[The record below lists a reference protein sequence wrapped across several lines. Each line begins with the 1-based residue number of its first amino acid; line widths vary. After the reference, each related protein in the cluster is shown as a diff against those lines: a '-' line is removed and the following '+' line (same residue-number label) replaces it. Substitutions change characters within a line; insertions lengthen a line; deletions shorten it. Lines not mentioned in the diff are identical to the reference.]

1 MDSFDYFEFAFCSGL
16 SVQNVTFDIWWTVAL
31 GTIALLLMTV
41 GLVAAVMTSKQKE
54 LVTKKRQLEELTIS
68 ERKYRNLF
76 EQSPAG
82 MFRITTDQWNVVDA
96 NHALLRMFAVETFD
110 EVKEVLTS
118 MVPQDREHLVTR
130 LSTDGSVED
139 YKTLLRRKDGSEF
152 WISFSASS
160 RSHENFTEAVI
171 IDITTRR
178 LAEDKIREQAL
189 LLDQAQ
195 DAILVL
201 DLNKTVRYWNKG
213 AERMY
218 GYEPI
223 EVVGRDIVKYVYG
236 SDGTDGFDRA
246 YALTVQHSTWSGEL
260 HQKKR
265 DGTVIITDC
274 RWTLVRNPGGEP
286 AGILQVCTDV
296 TERKRLETRFLRA
309 QRVESIG
316 IFASG
321 IAHDLSNT
329 LAPILIGV
337 GVLKGKLLD
346 IQSQRL
352 LKAIETSAKHGS
364 ELVYQVL
371 SFVNGVDGKHTKLN
385 PLKIVKDITDLLGNL
400 VPGSVTVRTRISD
413 TISPVFGDRTQLR
426 QVLINLC
433 ANARDA
439 MPHGGELTFSAENV
453 SVSKEMVEEHADAL
467 EGEYVVFSISDTGVG
482 IPAVEIHKIFE
493 PFYTKKEIGK
503 GTGLGL
509 SISLGIVK
517 GHKGFMTVE
526 SVEGKGSTFKMFL
539 PVSPAVNKDTGEA
552 EPQQAYHRSVLYIA
566 SSEEKYTHA
575 LFEGLKDHGY
585 EPILA
590 AGELQSRETLLQY
603 NGKVQVVVMDGFQRD
618 EIPDMM
624 KDLLSL
630 GPECRIIVLAEKNS
644 TAERSGSETKKPYA
658 VLEQPVTV
666 ELLVQ
671 TIEQFTVRKNLSA

>member
-1 MDSFDYFEFAFCSGL
+1 MQE
-16 SVQNVTFDIWWTVAL
+16 VTFDIWWTVAF
-31 GTIALLLMTV
+31 GTIALLAITV
-41 GLVAAVMTSKQKE
+41 GLVVVVMTGKQKE

-82 MFRITTDQWNVVDA
+82 MLRITTDQWNVVDA
-96 NHALLRMFAVETFD
+96 NHALLRMFAVHTLD

-118 MVPQDREHLVTR
+118 MFPQDREYLVER
-130 LSTDGSVED
+130 FSAGQSVGD

-152 WISFSASS
+152 WISFSASIPS
-160 RSHENFTEAVI
+160 LDSFIEAVI

-218 GYEPI
+218 GYEPL
-223 EVVGRDIVKYVYG
+223 EVVGREVVKYLYG

-246 YALTVQHSTWSGEL
+246 YALTVQHSAWSGEL

-265 DGTVIITDC
+265 DGTVVIADC
-274 RWTLVRNPGGEP
+274 RWTLVHDPGGEP

-329 LAPILIGV
+329 LAPVLV
-337 GVLKGKLLD
+337 GVEVLKRKLLD
-346 IQSQRL
+346 TQSQRL
-352 LKAIETSAKHGS
+352 LKAIESSAKHGS

-371 SFVNGVDGKHTKLN
+371 SFVKGVEGKHAKLN
-385 PLKIVKDITDLLGNL
+385 PLKIVKDITDLLGDI
-400 VPGSVTVRTRISD
+400 VPNSVTVRTRISD
-413 TISPVFGDRTQLR
+413 TVSPVIGDRTQLH

-433 ANARDA
+433 TNARDA
-439 MPHGGELTFSAENV
+439 MPQGGELTFSVENV
-453 SVSKEMVEEHADAL
+453 SVSKEMAEEYVDAV
-467 EGEYVVFSISDTGVG
+467 EGEYVVFSISDTGIG

-493 PFYTKKEIGK
+493 PFYTTKEIGK

-509 SISLGIVK
+509 SICFGIVK

-526 SVEGKGSTFKMFL
+526 SVEGKGTTFKIFL
-539 PVSPAVNKDTGEA
+539 PVSSAVNKGKGEA
-552 EPQQAYHRSVLYIA
+552 DPQQAYHRSVLYIA

-603 NGKVQVVVMDGFQRD
+603 SGKVQVVVVEGFQRD

-630 GPECRIIVLAEKNS
+630 GPECRIIVLAEKYS
-644 TAERSGSETKKPYA
+644 KAERPGSETKKPYA
-658 VLEQPVTV
+658 VLEQPVTI
-666 ELLVQ
+666 ESLLQ
-671 TIEQFTVRKNLSA
+671 TIEQAAMRRNKSA

>member
-1 MDSFDYFEFAFCSGL
+1 
-16 SVQNVTFDIWWTVAL
+16 VQELTFNIWWTVAL
-31 GTIALLLMTV
+31 GTIALLVIAV
-41 GLVAAVMTSKQKE
+41 GFVAAVMAGKQKE

-82 MFRITTDQWNVVDA
+82 MLRITTDQWNVVDA
-96 NHALLRMFAVETFD
+96 NHALLRMFSAQSLD
-110 EVKEVLTS
+110 EVKEVLFS
-118 MVPQDREHLVTR
+118 MSPRDREFLVER
-130 LSTDGSVED
+130 LSADKSVED
-139 YKTLLRRKDGSEF
+139 YKTLLRRKDGTKF
-152 WISFSASS
+152 WISFSASIHS
-160 RSHENFTEAVI
+160 LESFTEAVI

-201 DLNKTVRYWNKG
+201 DLNKTVQYWNKG

-218 GYEPI
+218 GYELL
-223 EVVGRDIVKYVYG
+223 EVVGRDVVKYLYG
-236 SDGTDGFDRA
+236 SDGADGFDRA
-246 YALTVQHSTWSGEL
+246 YALTVQHSAWSGEL

-265 DGTVIITDC
+265 DGTVVIADC

-296 TERKRLETRFLRA
+296 TERKRMETHFLRA
-309 QRVESIG
+309 QRMESIG

-321 IAHDLSNT
+321 IAHDLNNT
-329 LAPILIGV
+329 LAPVLVGV

-346 IQSQRL
+346 TQSQRL

-371 SFVNGVDGKHTKLN
+371 SFVKGVEGKHEKLN
-385 PLKIVKDITDLLGNL
+385 PLKIVKDITSLLGNI
-400 VPGSVTVRTRISD
+400 VPSTVTVRTRISD
-413 TISPVFGDRTQLR
+413 TVSPVIGDRTQLH

-439 MPHGGELTFSAENV
+439 MPQGGELTFSAENV
-453 SVSKEMVEEHADAL
+453 SVSKEMAEENADAL
-467 EGEYVVFSISDTGVG
+467 EGAYVMFSISDTGIG
-482 IPAVEIHKIFE
+482 IPAAEIHKIFE
-493 PFYTKKEIGK
+493 PFYTTKEMGK

-509 SISLGIVK
+509 SICLGIVK

-526 SVEGKGSTFKMFL
+526 SVEGKGTTFKMFL

-552 EPQQAYHRSVLYIA
+552 EPPQVYHRSVLYIT

-590 AGELQSRETLLQY
+590 AGELQSGETLLQY
-603 NGKVQVVVMDGFQRD
+603 SGKVQVVVVDGFPRD

-671 TIEQFTVRKNLSA
+671 TIEQSAVRKNLSA

>member
-1 MDSFDYFEFAFCSGL
+1 MAFELGFYNHLLSALYAGL
-16 SVQNVTFDIWWTVAL
+16 FVQAVTFDIWWTVAL
-31 GTIALLLMTV
+31 GTIALLAIAV
-41 GLVAAVMTSKQKE
+41 GLVAAVMTGKQKE

-82 MFRITTDQWNVVDA
+82 MLRIMTDQWNVVDA

-118 MVPQDREHLVTR
+118 MSPQDWEFLVER
-130 LSTDGSVED
+130 LSTDGSIED
-139 YKTLLRRKDGSEF
+139 YKTLLRRSDGTEF
-152 WISFSASS
+152 WVSFSASS
-160 RSHENFTEAVI
+160 SSRESFTEAVI

-189 LLDQAQ
+189 LLDQAH

-218 GYEPI
+218 GYEPL
-223 EVVGRDIVKYVYG
+223 EVVGRDVVKYLYG
-236 SDGTDGFDRA
+236 SDGTEGFDRA
-246 YALTVQHSTWSGEL
+246 YALTVQHSAWSGEL

-329 LAPILIGV
+329 LAPVLV
-337 GVLKGKLLD
+337 GVEVLKRKLLD
-346 IQSQRL
+346 TQSQRL
-352 LKAIETSAKHGS
+352 LKAIESSAKHGS
-364 ELVYQVL
+364 EMVYQVL
-371 SFVNGVDGKHTKLN
+371 SFVKGVEGKHAKLN
-385 PLKIVKDITDLLGNL
+385 PLKIVKDITDLLGQI
-400 VPGSVTVRTRISD
+400 VPGSVTVHTRISD
-413 TISPVFGDRTQLR
+413 TISPVIGDRTQLH

-433 ANARDA
+433 TNARDA
-439 MPHGGELTFSAENV
+439 MPQGGELTFSAENV
-453 SVSKEMVEEHADAL
+453 LVSKEMAEEHADAV
-467 EGEYVVFSISDTGVG
+467 EGAYVVFSISDTGVG

-493 PFYTKKEIGK
+493 PFYTTKEIGK
-503 GTGLGL
+503 GAGLGL
-509 SISLGIVK
+509 SICLGIVK

-539 PVSPAVNKDTGEA
+539 P
-552 EPQQAYHRSVLYIA
+552 
-566 SSEEKYTHA
+566 
-575 LFEGLKDHGY
+575 
-585 EPILA
+585 A
-590 AGELQSRETLLQY
+590 A
-603 NGKVQVVVMDGFQRD
+603 
-618 EIPDMM
+618 
-624 KDLLSL
+624 
-630 GPECRIIVLAEKNS
+630 
-644 TAERSGSETKKPYA
+644 
-658 VLEQPVTV
+658 PVTKV
-666 ELLVQ
+666 NAQEEDFQ
-671 TIEQFTVRKNLSA
+671 